1 MLSNKR
7 RREGVDAGTAGYE
20 SDPDLPPSAAAA
32 AVAAPAVAED
42 PALSAEQQAVLR
54 AIRSGDNIF
63 LTGSAGV
70 GKSVTLRAI
79 IRTLGELYGPEHVA
93 VCASTGIAAEPLG
106 GSTLHS
112 FAGCGMGEYCE
123 SRLVGPRLENTPR
136 APFCMRFATAPSFL
150 VYARA
155 RAPQPIPHRSQFSQ
169 HPKQGQSQ

>member
-7 RREGVDAGTAGYE
+7 RREGADAGPTAYE
-20 SDPDLPPSAAAA
+20 SDPDAPPSVAGAAAA
-32 AVAAPAVAED
+32 AAPALAAAASAED

-54 AIRSGDNIF
+54 AVRLGDNIF

-123 SRLVGPRLENTPR
+123 LSCRRPPALSEALPHCAPRPCRPQLPEHPQQGQ
-136 APFCMRFATAPSFL
+136 
-150 VYARA
+150 
-155 RAPQPIPHRSQFSQ
+155 PQPDHQVRRPRH
-169 HPKQGQSQ
+169 